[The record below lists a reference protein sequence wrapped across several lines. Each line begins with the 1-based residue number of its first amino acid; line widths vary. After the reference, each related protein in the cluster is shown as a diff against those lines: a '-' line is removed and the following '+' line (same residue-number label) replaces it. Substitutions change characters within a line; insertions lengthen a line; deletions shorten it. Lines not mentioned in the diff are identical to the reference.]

1 MARRKQNL
9 GAWAIG
15 LSVVF
20 LMLLVVLPKGTWA
33 IVGLVALAGVGV
45 YVVRQKEEVPR
56 SMAPSGSWTPEPAF
70 GEEGEP
76 VSVHETSASQSSDSE
91 FRIPQ
96 RPAAVGAARWLRAN
110 ELIKIGNLVIPGGL
124 IYVGGSLPAFEG
136 QPDPCLINPA
146 LKIAA
151 RGSFTER
158 QFGYWPSYNE
168 ISPSARR
175 AYLTWLAD
183 GRKDPTTDIGYVFLF
198 FYGLERRVL
207 IDATNNPTDVEDELP
222 VIKAELRR
230 LLDIYGVTSGS
241 FRHYAGE
248 LLNYVEL
255 VTQPAKAYE
264 GAIPSFPKT
273 FELPLYIRLA
283 LGRAAMDGAPVSSRL
298 ALAWAKLDPN
308 IRLRTPAVRCADE
321 FDRHFQHKYEEAHGE
336 GMILPKNRTKLK
348 FMYRPASAGFQGR
361 GEITITFG
369 NIPDVTALTA
379 PVEKIRAL
387 VETCTEDLDAY
398 SRLIGK
404 NPEAKASL
412 EAMLLLPIRL
422 WSDSARR
429 ALATLKVKLA
439 QGPQVMSLQTLL
451 TSLDAQGTLT
461 REKMLTLVRSLDRI
475 KIGVEPDILNGAKV
489 PKPEDSVAVFTTVPE
504 KADARAV
511 PAYRVA
517 ALTIEL
523 SSAVA
528 AADGGVG
535 ADELGHLHEEM
546 KAWAHLLPHH
556 IQRLQALLALLRQA
570 PVSLTSLKKKIE
582 PLAAGERETIASFM
596 ATIAQ
601 ADGVVSPAEVKLLEK
616 VYKVL
621 GVEPKKVFSD
631 LHAVAA
637 GGRQDAPV
645 AREAAPTGLKLDPR
659 RIAAL
664 QKDTQAVSALLAGIF
679 TDDSAGASPQVAQPA
694 EAEADD
700 AAQAEGLLGLDNP
713 HSAFAR
719 LLLSRPHWAREELID
734 AAADLDLMLDGALE
748 RINEAA
754 FDAYDIPFTEADD
767 PVEINPE
774 ILEKIAS

>member
-1 MARRKQNL
+1 MARQKDT
-9 GAWAIG
+9 GAWIIG
-15 LSVVF
+15 LTVAF
-20 LMLLVVLPKGTWA
+20 LTLLVVLPKGAWV
-33 IVGLVALAGVGV
+33 IVGIFALAGVAV
-45 YVVRQKEEVPR
+45 YVVRQKETVSR
-56 SMAPSGSWTPEPAF
+56 STAPGAAWTPEPAF
-70 GEEGEP
+70 VEDDEP
-76 VSVHETSASQSSDSE
+76 VSVHERSASQSSDFE

-96 RPAAVGAARWLRAN
+96 RPQAPGTARWVRAD
-110 ELIKIGNLVIPGGL
+110 EPIKIGNLVIPGGL
-124 IYVGGSLPAFEG
+124 LYVGGSLPAFQGE
-136 QPDPCLINPA
+136 PDPCLINPA
-146 LKIAA
+146 LKVAA
-151 RGSFTER
+151 RGSYTER
-158 QFGYWPSYNE
+158 QFGYWPSYSE

-183 GRKDPTTDIGYVFLF
+183 GRRDPTTDIGYVFLF

-207 IDATNNPTDVEDELP
+207 IDARNDPAGVESELP
-222 VIKAELRR
+222 IIKAELRR
-230 LLDIYGVTSGS
+230 LLDIYGGASGS

-283 LGRAAMDGAPVSSRL
+283 LGRAATDGAPVSARL

-308 IRLRTPAVRCADE
+308 IRLRTPAVRCAEE
-321 FDRHFQHKYEEAHGE
+321 FDRHFQQKYEETYGA
-336 GMILPKNRTKLK
+336 GMILPRNRTKLK

-379 PVEKIRAL
+379 PVDKIRSL
-387 VETCTEDLDAY
+387 VEACTEDLDAY

-404 NPEAKASL
+404 NPDAKASL

-429 ALATLKVKLA
+429 ALATLKVKIA
-439 QGPQVMSLQTLL
+439 HGPQVMPLQTLL

-475 KIGVEPDILNGAKV
+475 KIGVEPDILNGARV
-489 PKPEDSVAVFTTVPE
+489 PKPEDHVAVFATVPE
-504 KADARAV
+504 EPDARAI

-523 SSAVA
+523 SSAIA
-528 AADGGVG
+528 AADGDVG
-535 ADELGHLHEEM
+535 ADELSHLHEEM
-546 KAWAHLLPHH
+546 NGWDHLLPHH
-556 IQRLQALLALLRQA
+556 IQRLQALLALMRRA
-570 PVSLTSLKKKIE
+570 PVTLTSLKKKIE
-582 PLAAGERETIASFM
+582 PLAATEREAIASFM

-601 ADGVVSPAEVKLLEK
+601 ADGVVSPAEIKLLEK
-616 VYKVL
+616 IYKVL
-621 GVEPKKVFSD
+621 GVDSNKVFSD

-637 GGRQDAPV
+637 GGRQDLPA
-645 AREAAPTGLKLDPR
+645 ARAGAATGLKLDPR

-679 TDDSAGASPQVAQPA
+679 TDESAAGSATVSQPA

-700 AAQAEGLLGLDNP
+700 SAHAEGLLGLDSS
-713 HSAFAR
+713 HSALAR

>member
-1 MARRKQNL
+1 MARRKDT
-9 GAWAIG
+9 GAWIIG
-15 LSVVF
+15 LTVAF
-20 LMLLVVLPKGTWA
+20 LTLLVVLPKGTWVV
-33 IVGLVALAGVGV
+33 VGIFALAGVAV
-45 YVVRQKEEVPR
+45 YAVRQKEEVPR
-56 SMAPSGSWTPEPAF
+56 STALSAEWTPEPAF
-70 GEEGEP
+70 AEDGEP
-76 VSVHETSASQSSDSE
+76 VSVHETFASQSSNSE

-96 RPAAVGAARWLRAN
+96 RAGVTGAARWLRAD
-110 ELIKIGNLVIPGGL
+110 EPIKIGNLAIPGGL
-124 IYVGGSLPAFEG
+124 IYVGRSLPAFQGE
-136 QPDPCLINPA
+136 PDPCLINPT
-146 LKIAA
+146 LKVAA
-151 RGSFTER
+151 RGSYAER
-158 QFGYWPSYNE
+158 QFGYWPSYSE

-175 AYLTWLAD
+175 AYLTWLAG
-183 GRKDPTTDIGYVFLF
+183 GRRDPTADIGYVFLF

-207 IDATNNPTDVEDELP
+207 IDATNNPMDVEDELP
-222 VIKAELRR
+222 TIKTELRR
-230 LLDIYGVTSGS
+230 LLDIYGATSGS
-241 FRHYAGE
+241 FHHYAGE

-283 LGRAAMDGAPVSSRL
+283 LGRAATDGAPVSSRL

-308 IRLRTPAVRCADE
+308 IRLRTPAVRCAEE
-321 FDRHFQHKYEEAHGE
+321 FDRHFRQKYEETYDA

-379 PVEKIRAL
+379 PVEKIRSL
-387 VETCTEDLDAY
+387 VEDCTEDLDAY

-404 NPEAKASL
+404 NPDAKASL

-422 WSDSARR
+422 WSEPARR

-439 QGPQVMSLQTLL
+439 HGPQVMSLQELL
-451 TSLDAQGTLT
+451 TSLGAQGALT

-475 KIGVEPDILNGAKV
+475 KIGVEPDIFNGARV
-489 PKPEDSVAVFTTVPE
+489 PKPEDYVAVFATVPE
-504 KADARAV
+504 EPGARAV

-517 ALTIEL
+517 ALSIEL
-523 SSAVA
+523 SSAIA
-528 AADGGVG
+528 AADGDVG
-535 ADELGHLHEEM
+535 ADEVGHLHEEM
-546 KAWAHLLPHH
+546 KAWDHLLPHH
-556 IQRLQALLALLRQA
+556 VQRLQALLALLQRA
-570 PVSLTSLKKKIE
+570 PVALTSLKKKIE

-637 GGRQDAPV
+637 GARQGVPV
-645 AREAAPTGLKLDPR
+645 VRKAARAGLKLDPR

-679 TDDSAGASPQVAQPA
+679 TEESAAAPAAVSQPA
-694 EAEADD
+694 EVEADD
-700 AAQAEGLLGLDNP
+700 SPQAEGLLGLDSS
-713 HSAFAR
+713 HSALAR
-719 LLLSRPHWAREELID
+719 LLLSRPHWAREELVD
-734 AAADLDLMLDGALE
+734 VAADLDLMLDGALE

-754 FDAYDIPFTEADD
+754 FDAYAIPFTEAAD